1 MTKNEAMFVLDH
13 SVEIRIPTQCGDCK
27 KTLPE
32 QIHAPLLDDAKRDFG
47 KWFGGFEVTHKHGG
61 YTFPDGTLAEEEVD
75 VVMPINHHPTPTA
88 SFRA

>member
-1 MTKNEAMFVLDH
+1 MAKTLDH

-27 KTLPE
+27 KALPE
-32 QIHAPLLDDAKRDFG
+32 DIRVPLLDDAKRDFG

-75 VVMPINHHPTPTA
+75 VV
-88 SFRA
+88 SLS